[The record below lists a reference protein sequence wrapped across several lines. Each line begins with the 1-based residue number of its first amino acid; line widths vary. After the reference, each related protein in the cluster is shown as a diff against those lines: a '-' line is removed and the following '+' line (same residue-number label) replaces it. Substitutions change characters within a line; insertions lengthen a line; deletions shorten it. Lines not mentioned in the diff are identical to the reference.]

1 MMNLSLKMM
10 NLDAR
15 WGEMS
20 ILPES
25 SQFQRVDDSHPLDFY
40 IGKDASGKR
49 ILLLISKEEVFSVAT
64 HAIQVIVQRR
74 EDGKYALMFRLE
86 KTELEKLFALVCEDL
101 VESSRSN
108 PKHPAS
114 FVLSRFNHW
123 QRMLEKN
130 NSGLLDDESLRGLI
144 GELLFL
150 EMDLIP
156 SRGKR
161 EAVSGWCGPVG
172 ADRDFAFSDMEFEV
186 KTMTS
191 GSDRVI
197 VSSAEQL
204 DVLTKP
210 IELAIVS
217 LDAVDPRMHNESFTI
232 SDIVNRLRK
241 SLEEEPHASEIFELR
256 LIDAGLVLCES
267 YDEKAFCVT
276 GVRKFQVLQDFPA
289 IRRSSLPSGI
299 GCVRWE
305 LMIRS
310 IIPFEVTPRR

>member
-1 MMNLSLKMM
+1 MM

-15 WGEMS
+15 WAEMS

-25 SQFQRVDDSHPLDFY
+25 AQFQRVDDSHPLDFY

-49 ILLLISKEEVFSVAT
+49 VLLLISKEDVFPVET
-64 HAIQVIVQRR
+64 HAIQVLNQRR
-74 EDGKYALMFRLE
+74 GDGKYALMFRLE
-86 KTELEKLFALVCEDL
+86 KSELEKLFALVCDDL
-101 VESSRSN
+101 VESSRIN

-114 FVLSRFNHW
+114 FVLSRFKHW
-123 QRMLEKN
+123 QRMLEKS

-150 EMDLIP
+150 ELDLIP

-161 EAVSGWCGPVG
+161 ESVDGWCGPLG
-172 ADRDFAFSDMEFEV
+172 ADRDFAFSDREFEV
-186 KTMTS
+186 KTMTR

-204 DVLTKP
+204 DTLTKP
-210 IELAIVS
+210 VELAIVS
-217 LDAVDPRMHNESFTI
+217 LEAVDSRMHNESFTI

-241 SLEEEPHASEIFELR
+241 VFEDEPLASEIFELR

-267 YDEKAFCVT
+267 YDEKAFYFA
-276 GVRKFQVLQDFPA
+276 GIRKFQVLQSFPA

-299 GCVRWE
+299 GGVRWE